1 MHKKKIKYI
10 VLSLSL
16 VLFSGFFLVTKDL
29 YFEIGK
35 NIDIFTRV
43 YKEITF
49 NYVDEIDPEKFLR
62 AGIQG
67 MLSTLD
73 PYTVFIDEKRKDDI
87 DLITTGKYGGIGV
100 SIGIREKQVVIVEV
114 MDGHS
119 AQRQGVRIGDVII
132 KVDDLN
138 VSDEN
143 FEEVSP
149 RVKGEPGTYLNLKV
163 VRNEANDTINFS
175 LVREEI
181 AIKNIPFY
189 GFYPENSNNVYIRL
203 IGFNRSAGAEL
214 RNALQ
219 ELKAQKEI
227 KSIVLDLRGNPGG
240 LLDVA
245 VDISNQFLKSGDLI
259 VSTKGRDSVSI
270 RHYYATQEPL
280 LQNNRLVILV
290 NEGSASAS
298 EIVAG
303 AIQDHDRGVIV
314 GTKSFGKGLVQT
326 IVPLSFN
333 TSLKITTSK
342 YFTPSGRSIQRI
354 DYSKENN
361 VIVNQ
366 DSIIPTPFSTDN
378 HRKVFSGGG
387 IAPDSVVKLNDYSE
401 IVKDLLAKGIIFKFA
416 NQFYESNTAINFS
429 QINDEKMFLELE
441 QFLKREKYR
450 YESDLEKKINE
461 VAVLTAQNKVYSEF
475 NSRINS
481 LKNDIKDLTQA
492 YLKESKQEV
501 IREIREELASRYLG
515 TAGRIKEILSNDN
528 QFLIALD
535 ILKYENI
542 YNKILNK

>member
-16 VLFSGFFLVTKDL
+16 VLFSGFFFVTKDL

-515 TAGRIKEILSNDN
+515 TAGRIKEILSSDN